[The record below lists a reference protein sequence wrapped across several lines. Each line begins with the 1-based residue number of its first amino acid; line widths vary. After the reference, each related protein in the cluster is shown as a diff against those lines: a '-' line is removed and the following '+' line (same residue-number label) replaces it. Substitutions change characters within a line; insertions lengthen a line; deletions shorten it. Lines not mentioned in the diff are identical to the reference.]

1 VGGHA
6 AVPGKKRTRAASTA
20 AKQKELDEFLK
31 GKPELAFEK
40 SAQEVRALAKGD
52 RFVVTCAQNNTS
64 IPKQKLDAVKRYCD
78 ENEATLLIVPTR
90 YRNPTGWN
98 SEEDYWWPKEILPY
112 LCDSEVPLHPK
123 LKVMGHVRVQAT
135 AVNPLSGFQ
144 PMSQGSSCII
154 GHSQVAMQTVATPQA
169 ELPVILHSTGSLS
182 RKNYSTTRAG
192 ARAEFHH
199 TPGFVVVEKQGK
211 YFHQRHVAMQENG
224 AFFDLN
230 RYYSAKE
237 SKHNIRVEG
246 LITGDSHALWHSEV
260 VRQATFD
267 DENSISNV
275 LRPKVRVIHDVL
287 DGYSI
292 SHHHHRNAFTQYA
305 KHEWGLQRIEDELN
319 ATREFID
326 GTTPDDCTNVVVAS
340 NHNEHF
346 ARWLKEVDIS
356 KEPWNAKLYHEMMS
370 AVLGEVRMTERQ
382 TQYPDPFSLWCKGK
396 METKTMFPGRDE
408 PVLIKGIL
416 ITMHGDVGP
425 NGRWGSR
432 PVLADIGV
440 RSVIGHSHSP
450 GITRGCYQVG
460 TSTYLSL
467 EYTKGPSS
475 WMNTHCIIHP
485 NGKRQLIN
493 ILPDA
498 TWNAAPWLMAA

>member
-1 VGGHA
+1 VGGPRDVA
-6 AVPGKKRTRAASTA
+6 GKSRTRAADTGS
-20 AKQKELDEFLK
+20 KQKELDEFLK
-31 GKPELAFEK
+31 SKPELTFEK
-40 SAQEVRALAKGD
+40 SAKEVRALAKGE
-52 RFVVTCAQNNTS
+52 RFVVTCAQNNTP
-64 IPKQKLDAVKRYCD
+64 IDKAKLDAVKRYCD
-78 ENEATLLIVPTR
+78 ENEAHLLVVPTR
-90 YRNPTGWN
+90 YKNPTGWN
-98 SEEDYWWPKEILPY
+98 REDDISWPKEVIPY

-169 ELPVILHSTGSLS
+169 DLPVILHSTGSLS

-192 ARAEFHH
+192 VRAEFHH
-199 TPGFVVVEKQGK
+199 SPGFVIVEKKGK
-211 YFHQRHVAMQENG
+211 YFHQRHVTMQENG
-224 AFFDLN
+224 AFFDLD

-237 SKHNIRVEG
+237 SKKNIRVEG
-246 LITGDSHALWHSEV
+246 LITGDSHALWHSDV
-260 VRQATFD
+260 VRDATFEAED
-267 DENSISNV
+267 SISKV
-275 LRPKVRVIHDVL
+275 LRPKVRAVHDVL

-292 SHHHHRNAFTQYA
+292 SHHHQRNAFTQFA
-305 KHEWGLQRIEDELN
+305 KHEWGLQRIEDELE

-326 GTTPDDCTNVVVAS
+326 GTTPDDCTNVVVSS

-346 ARWLKEVDIS
+346 SRWLKEVRIS
-356 KEPWNAKLYHEMMS
+356 DEPWNAKLYHEMMS
-370 AVLGEVRMTERQ
+370 AVLDEVRMTERQ
-382 TQYPDPFSLWCKGK
+382 MQMPDPFALWCKGK
-396 METKTMFPGRDE
+396 METETVFPGRDQ

-416 ITMHGDVGP
+416 ITMHGDVGT
-425 NGRWGSR
+425 NGSR
-432 PVLADIGV
+432 GSRQGLADIGV
-440 RSVIGHSHSP
+440 RSIIGHSHSP

-475 WMNTHCIIHP
+475 WMNTHAIIHP

-493 ILPDA
+493 ILPDGS
-498 TWNAAPWLMAA
+498 WNGAPWLMGK